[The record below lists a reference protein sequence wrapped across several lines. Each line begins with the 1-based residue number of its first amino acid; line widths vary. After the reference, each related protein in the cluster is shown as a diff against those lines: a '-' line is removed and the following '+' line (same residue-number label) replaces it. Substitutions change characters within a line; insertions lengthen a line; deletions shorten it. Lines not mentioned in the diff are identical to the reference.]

1 MSNFIADKIQR
12 SVINL
17 KNGDKYSENVAI
29 KMAIN
34 SKSGDKMIAKHV
46 EKIHGSDAVDF
57 SNELFS
63 VVLYAFGFRL
73 PENLK

>member
-17 KNGDKYSENVAI
+17 KNGDKYGENV
-29 KMAIN
+29 AIN